1 MIVGGKFF
9 LMQSGLTRT
18 SKRSHKD
25 PCSLSQLN
33 HSKRFDLKPPTP
45 KFNFHQEVE
54 SIFELKRSVFW
65 TEMLEMAQTQ
75 LFLICTASRQSSN
88 DSRKETPSAFHVLS
102 SPSFQFFHHT
112 SLPLLS
118 PKGLYCE
125 MFSAALIS
133 FARWARPQNSCD
145 WSSRIIEWLPRG
157 WHHWRGHQNGGSR
170 G

>member
-9 LMQSGLTRT
+9 LMQRGLTRT

-45 KFNFHQEVE
+45 KFTFHQEVE
-54 SIFELKRSVFW
+54 SIFELKRSGFFGQKCSKW
-65 TEMLEMAQTQ
+65 LRHSS
-75 LFLICTASRQSSN
+75 FLICTASRRSSN
-88 DSRKETPSAFHVLS
+88 DSRKETPPAFHVLS

-118 PKGLYCE
+118 P
-125 MFSAALIS
+125 
-133 FARWARPQNSCD
+133 
-145 WSSRIIEWLPRG
+145 
-157 WHHWRGHQNGGSR
+157 HQTPKRSQQL
-170 G
+170 